1 MNFENNHNNRNRTV
15 VEQNTVLI
23 EDSLRLLLRIWNYS
37 AANRCRQEDN
47 NDNNNNNDNI
57 NSNNNNTH
65 NNENND
71 RHNVYNDKI
80 KKSKNREVEEENNN
94 LSTGGNFVRDLAFIQ
109 TTEIVLSQIGSL
121 EILFVKTENKDKFQF
136 RENNDEKCGGNN
148 GNKENTEMKNN
159 ITASLCTVEER
170 VKECSAESSVKNI
183 LPSSLFQTQIR
194 IRVLVDRIIQKLL
207 NGMSSNH
214 CKIALLCLNI
224 ASKQE
229 ILLKYFVTIPV
240 NDDDYDYDYDDDR
253 NRDRNESEQ
262 YNNKNDNNYNVDCYD
277 SIEAIHIHKKSP
289 KKDSNKKEI
298 DSITAPS
305 DDLINWKQDKFD
317 RLVEVLRKNRNHW
330 HPNVKALSGEL
341 FDTLLNYL
349 E

>member
-1 MNFENNHNNRNRTV
+1 MDIENKNNYRSMAV

-47 NDNNNNNDNI
+47 NNNDDNNDCN
-57 NSNNNNTH
+57 NSNNNKTH
-65 NNENND
+65 NNRNNV
-71 RHNVYNDKI
+71 HNDKMR
-80 KKSKNREVEEENNN
+80 KSKNREVEEDNNN

-109 TTEIVLSQIGSL
+109 TTEIVLNQIGSL
-121 EILFVKTENKDKFQF
+121 EILFVKTEKKNKFQF
-136 RENNDEKCGGNN
+136 GENNDEKCGENN
-148 GNKENTEMKNN
+148 GNKENTELMNN
-159 ITASLCTVEER
+159 ITASLRTVEEK
-170 VKECSAESSVKNI
+170 VKECSAESSLTNI

-240 NDDDYDYDYDDDR
+240 NNDDDDYDDYDNDR
-253 NRDRNESEQ
+253 NRDRNGSEQ
-262 YNNKNDNNYNVDCYD
+262 YNNKYDNYNDVDCHD
-277 SIEAIHIHKKSP
+277 SIEAIHIHKKIP
-289 KKDSNKKEI
+289 QKDNNKKEI